1 MDATEIVAL
10 ERQREREYLALAAH
24 VKAALS
30 TPDGKVLREWLYT
43 NCFMD
48 TPLDSGQFGN
58 VAWLQRICGRRD
70 LFIAIQQME
79 KDGAHVTGTN

>member
-1 MDATEIVAL
+1 MNMADVVSMEKQ
-10 ERQREREYLALAAH
+10 RQHEYLTLAAH
-24 VKAALS
+24 IKAALS
-30 TPDGKVLREWLYT
+30 TPDGKILRDWLYT

-48 TPLDSGQFGN
+48 TPLDAGQFGN

-79 KDGAHVTGTN
+79 KDGAHVSSN